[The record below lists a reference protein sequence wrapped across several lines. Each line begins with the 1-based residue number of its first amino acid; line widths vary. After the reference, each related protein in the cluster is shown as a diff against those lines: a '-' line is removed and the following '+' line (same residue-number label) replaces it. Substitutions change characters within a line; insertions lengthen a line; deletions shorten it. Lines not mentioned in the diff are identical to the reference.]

1 MKIYTAPMAGITD
14 YSFRKIIEKFDP
26 DFMFTEMVNA
36 NLLNR
41 KDDTT
46 ISELLKCDNKEKT
59 GTQIFG
65 GDKDELISGIL
76 KLKNFGF
83 TKININM
90 GCPQPKI
97 IKNGAGSALLE
108 NSELVELILLETQN
122 IDAEIS
128 IKIRVGYKD
137 FENPEIFLDL
147 ANKYNLDFICV
158 HGRTQR
164 QMYSGTANWE
174 IVKKLSKIPRK
185 VEFFGN
191 GDLFEPAEI
200 KKKIQTSNLDGIML
214 SRGIIGN
221 PWLISQTREF
231 LQTGKIKTIQTFDE
245 TKSIVLEH
253 LQNISENKGEIK
265 AVLEINK
272 FLRPYFKKF
281 WEEDLD
287 KNSRIVT
294 IENYSDENL
303 KSKIDKVIL
312 EKEILEKTR
321 IIEML

>member
-14 YSFRKIIEKFDP
+14 YSFRKILKKFEP

-41 KDDTT
+41 EDGTT
-46 ISELLKCDNKEKT
+46 VNELLKCDEKEKT

-65 GDKDELISGIL
+65 GDRNELVSGIF
-76 KLKNFGF
+76 KLKDFGF
-83 TKININM
+83 RKININM

-97 IKNGAGSALLE
+97 TKNGAGSALLE
-108 NSELVELILLETQN
+108 NFELVEEVLLETKD
-122 IDAEIS
+122 IEADIS
-128 IKIRVGYKD
+128 LKIRVGYRE
-137 FENPEIFLDL
+137 FQNPEIFLKL

-158 HGRTQR
+158 HGRTQE

-174 IVKKLSKIPRK
+174 IVERLSKMPRNI
-185 VEFFGN
+185 EFFGN
-191 GDLFEPAEI
+191 GDLFDPF
-200 KKKIQTSNLDGIML
+200 KIEQKISFCNLDGIIL

-221 PWLISQTREF
+221 PWLILQTREF
-231 LQTGKIKTIQTFDE
+231 LKFGKINTIQTFDE

-253 LQNISENKGEIK
+253 LENIEENKGKIK

-281 WEEDLD
+281 WE
-287 KNSRIVT
+287 KNLNKNIKIVT
-294 IENYSDENL
+294 VEDFYDENL
-303 KSKIDKVIL
+303 KGKIDKIIF
-312 EKEILEKTR
+312 EKEILEK
-321 IIEML
+321 IKMIKQL

>member
-14 YSFRKIIEKFDP
+14 YSFRKILKKFEP

-41 KDDTT
+41 EDGTT
-46 ISELLKCDNKEKT
+46 VNELLKCDEKEKT

-65 GDKDELISGIL
+65 GDRNELVSGIF
-76 KLKNFGF
+76 KLKDFGF
-83 TKININM
+83 RKININM

-97 IKNGAGSALLE
+97 TKNGAGSALLE
-108 NSELVELILLETQN
+108 NFELVEKVLLETKD
-122 IDAEIS
+122 IEADIS
-128 IKIRVGYKD
+128 LKIRVGYKE
-137 FENPEIFLDL
+137 FQNPDIFLKL

-158 HGRTQR
+158 HGRTQE

-174 IVKKLSKIPRK
+174 IVERLSKIPRNI
-185 VEFFGN
+185 EFFGN
-191 GDLFEPAEI
+191 GDLFDPF
-200 KKKIQTSNLDGIML
+200 KIEQKISFCNLDGIIL

-221 PWLISQTREF
+221 PWLILQTKEF
-231 LQTGKIKTIQTFDE
+231 LKFGKINTIQTFDE

-253 LQNISENKGEIK
+253 LENIEENKGKIK

-281 WEEDLD
+281 WEKNLN
-287 KNSRIVT
+287 KNSEIV
-294 IENYSDENL
+294 IVEDFYDENL
-303 KSKIDKVIL
+303 KGKIDKIIL
-312 EKEILEKTR
+312 EKEILEK
-321 IIEML
+321 IKMIKQL

>member
-14 YSFRKIIEKFDP
+14 YSFRKILEKFKP
-26 DFMFTEMVNA
+26 DFLFTEMVNA

-41 KDDTT
+41 EDDTT
-46 ISELLKCDNKEKT
+46 INKLLKCDNKEKT

-65 GDKDELISGIL
+65 GDKNELVSGIL

-83 TKININM
+83 RKININM

-97 IKNGAGSALLE
+97 VKNGAGSALLE
-108 NSELVELILLETQN
+108 NYELVEQVLLETQN

-137 FENPEIFLDL
+137 FDNPEIFLNL
-147 ANKYNLDFICV
+147 ANKHNLDFICV
-158 HGRTQR
+158 HGRTQK

-174 IVKKLSKIPRK
+174 IVEKLSKMPRNIN
-185 VEFFGN
+185 FFGN
-191 GDLFEPAEI
+191 GDLFEPSEI
-200 KKKIQTSNLDGIML
+200 KRKIASCNLDGIIL

-231 LQTGKIKTIQTFDE
+231 LKTGKINTIQTFDE
-245 TKSIVLEH
+245 TKSLVLEH
-253 LQNISENKGEIK
+253 LQNIVENKGEKK

-272 FLRPYFKKF
+272 FLRPYFQKF
-281 WEEDLD
+281 WD
-287 KNSRIVT
+287 KNLDRNSEIAV
-294 IENYSDENL
+294 IENFFDENL
-303 KSKIDKVIL
+303 KSKIDKIIL
-312 EKEILEKTR
+312 KKEILKK
-321 IIEML
+321 IKMIEIL

>member
-14 YSFRKIIEKFDP
+14 YSFRKILEKFEP
-26 DFMFTEMVNA
+26 DFLFTEMVNA

-41 KDDTT
+41 EDDTT
-46 ISELLKCDNKEKT
+46 INELLKCDNKEKT

-65 GDKDELISGIL
+65 GDKNELVSGIL

-83 TKININM
+83 RKININM

-108 NSELVELILLETQN
+108 NYNLVNQVLLETQN
-122 IDAEIS
+122 IGAEIS

-137 FENPEIFLDL
+137 FDNPEIFLNL
-147 ANKYNLDFICV
+147 ANKHNLDFICV
-158 HGRTQR
+158 HGRTQK

-174 IVKKLSKIPRK
+174 IVEKLSKMPRNIN
-185 VEFFGN
+185 FFGN
-191 GDLFEPAEI
+191 GDLFEPSEI
-200 KKKIQTSNLDGIML
+200 KRKIASCNLDGIIL

-231 LQTGKIKTIQTFDE
+231 LQTGKINTIQTFDE
-245 TKSIVLEH
+245 TKSLVLEH
-253 LQNISENKGEIK
+253 LQNIVENKGEKK

-272 FLRPYFKKF
+272 FLRPYFQKF
-281 WEEDLD
+281 WD
-287 KNSRIVT
+287 KNLDRNREITV
-294 IENYSDENL
+294 IENFFDENL
-303 KSKIDKVIL
+303 KSKIDKIIL
-312 EKEILEKTR
+312 KKEILKK
-321 IIEML
+321 IKMIEIL

>member
-14 YSFRKIIEKFDP
+14 YSFRKILEKFKP
-26 DFMFTEMVNA
+26 DFLFTEMVNA

-41 KDDTT
+41 EDDTT
-46 ISELLKCDNKEKT
+46 INKLLKCDNKEKT

-65 GDKDELISGIL
+65 GDKNELVSGIL

-83 TKININM
+83 RKININM

-97 IKNGAGSALLE
+97 VKNGAGSALLE
-108 NSELVELILLETQN
+108 NYELVEQVLLETQN

-137 FENPEIFLDL
+137 FDNPEIFLNL

-158 HGRTQR
+158 HGRTQK

-174 IVKKLSKIPRK
+174 IVEKLSKMPRNIN
-185 VEFFGN
+185 FFGN
-191 GDLFEPAEI
+191 GDLFEPFEI
-200 KKKIQTSNLDGIML
+200 QQKIASCNLDGIIL

-231 LQTGKIKTIQTFDE
+231 LKTGKINTIQTFDE
-245 TKSIVLEH
+245 TKSLVLEH
-253 LQNISENKGEIK
+253 LQNIVENKGEKK

-272 FLRPYFKKF
+272 FLRPYFQKF
-281 WEEDLD
+281 WD
-287 KNSRIVT
+287 KNLDRNSEIAV
-294 IENYSDENL
+294 IENFFDENL
-303 KSKIDKVIL
+303 KSKIDKIIL
-312 EKEILEKTR
+312 EKEILKK
-321 IIEML
+321 IKMIEIL